1 MRGAQQW
8 SGDRIWMPAGPHH
21 GPGPASAFLNGR
33 AQRRARLPSRSQ
45 AGIGVPEVDGDVTP
59 LWSWAPTM
67 MILEDKMSS
76 RHPSNVAESPGR
88 PRYTPLIR
96 KVAATNALVLLV
108 ACLLTILV
116 LSPHKIASFAT
127 DEAVLLGCALA
138 VVIAINVL
146 LLRRAFA
153 PLGALI
159 ALARRV
165 DLTRP
170 GQRVPVERRDSEA
183 SELALSFNEMLIRLE
198 AERRDST
205 RGAIAAQEAERLRVA
220 RELHDEVGQTLTA
233 VLLQLARV
241 LKRAPDDLKGELADV
256 QEVVRASLDDVRR
269 ISIELRPEALDD
281 FGLASALVA
290 LTDRLRERTGL
301 QLTRQIEP
309 WLPDL
314 DREAELVV
322 YRVAQEALTNIVR
335 HAETDHAELSLKHHE
350 DRLTLIVRDHGIGIN
365 AVLVNGTGMQGM
377 RERAALV
384 WGKLAVHSPM
394 DGGTEVRLDLPLK
407 H

>member
-1 MRGAQQW
+1 
-8 SGDRIWMPAGPHH
+8 
-21 GPGPASAFLNGR
+21 
-33 AQRRARLPSRSQ
+33 
-45 AGIGVPEVDGDVTP
+45 
-59 LWSWAPTM
+59 
-67 MILEDKMSS
+67 MSS

>member
-1 MRGAQQW
+1 
-8 SGDRIWMPAGPHH
+8 
-21 GPGPASAFLNGR
+21 
-33 AQRRARLPSRSQ
+33 
-45 AGIGVPEVDGDVTP
+45 
-59 LWSWAPTM
+59 
-67 MILEDKMSS
+67 MSS
-76 RHPSNVAESPGR
+76 RHPSSVVGSVGS

-127 DEAVLLGCALA
+127 DEAVLLGCALTA
-138 VVIAINVL
+138 VIALNVL

-170 GQRVPVERRDSEA
+170 GQRVPVGQRESEA

-205 RGAIAAQEAERLRVA
+205 RAALAAQEGERLRVA

-233 VLLQLARV
+233 VLLQLSRV
-241 LKRAPDDLKGELADV
+241 LKRAPADLRGELTDV
-256 QEVVRASLDDVRR
+256 QEFVRASLEDVRR
-269 ISIELRPEALDD
+269 ISIELRPEALEDL
-281 FGLASALVA
+281 GLASALVA
-290 LTDRLRERTGL
+290 LADRLRERTDL
-301 QLTRQIEP
+301 KLTMHIEQG
-309 WLPDL
+309 LPDL

-335 HAETDHAELSLKHHE
+335 HAQSDCAVVSLSRDDRRLK
-350 DRLTLIVRDHGIGIN
+350 LIVRDHGIGLD
-365 AVLVNGTGMQGM
+365 AATDGTGMQGM

-384 WGKLAVHSPM
+384 WGDLAVHSPE
-394 DGGTEVRLDLPLK
+394 DGGTEVRLDLPLPTSPP
-407 H
+407 